1 MIKRPCEATQL
12 KMNKRPCEA
21 TQPQTITIFLGAHGL
36 EPDTHHG
43 RHKTRSLNPHHYDN
57 GFRVNFL
64 SFAGYANIKTIVG
77 LVFVRETEEAQNK
90 IITEITNSGYDD
102 YRLFTSVTAQQLNGL
117 GTDHVALS
125 YLVPSIFSRKE
136 ITSQAASISVIDDM
150 KNEMRALGML
160 ADIEYSKTSPPEK
173 IENPQFEKWWWFDNN
188 PGDDWREL
196 NAKRRTG
203 ISRAA
208 GNTEDNPILSTNGL
222 FILHTTNKDH
232 QPFSIS
238 DIHDAT
244 DYEVANETYSGPSSP
259 LTIITPVAIKRRNL
273 LRKIN
278 YTSYWKKWIEASDF
292 REVPDEDVLEIG
304 SIDEAVFIV
313 TQIYYAFLHDAT
325 DNDAELDSVA
335 EIDEEKYVNEGD
347 GTESPVAKG
356 PESPPLLLSQFIKNR
371 LKAIID
377 PRTVKSSELHGLS
390 KDANENVQ
398 NIRKT
403 FWEKANAADA
413 LEKRIEEIKQKQM
426 VTRQTSKIAEEMEVQ
441 LANADDQL
449 DDTRVDLTAA
459 KKESAELE
467 SKLEVLKIEIIADVT
482 TFISALIS
490 QWNQDVKAV
499 IKNIIMRNKLK
510 NILKFGIFHKR
521 LSLSQIILFF
531 RSLGYNIINI
541 VDPSCFVLKAPRSF
555 PTDQYTQELV
565 ESHQGMKF
573 ELPPPL
579 TWNEQL
585 GVLAKLLTPPP
596 SGRGG
601 TKRKRSYSRKRRTRK
616 KRCVTRR
623 YRRSRRRS

>member
-36 EPDTHHG
+36 EPNTHDG
-43 RHKTRSLNPHHYDN
+43 RPKTRSLNPHHYLRD
-57 GFRVNFL
+57 FKVNFL

-77 LVFVRETEEAQNK
+77 LVFVREPEEEQEK
-90 IITEITNSGYDD
+90 IINEIKQSGYDTKN
-102 YRLFTSVTAQQLNGL
+102 LFDSVVAQQLNGL

-125 YLVPSIFSRKE
+125 YLVPRIFSGKE

-150 KNEMRALGML
+150 KKEMWALGML

-173 IENPQFEKWWWFDNN
+173 IENPHFEKWWWFDNN

-222 FILHTTNKDH
+222 FILHTTNEDH
-232 QPFSIS
+232 KPFSIS
-238 DIHDAT
+238 DIHDSS
-244 DYEVANETYSGPSSP
+244 DYEFANKKYFRSSSP

-292 REVPDEDVLEIG
+292 SEVPDEDVLEIG

-325 DNDAELDSVA
+325 DNPAELDSVA
-335 EIDEEKYVNEGD
+335 EIHEEKYVKHGERV
-347 GTESPVAKG
+347 ERPVAEY
-356 PESPPLLLSQFIKNR
+356 PQPPQPPQPPRPLLKFIKNR
-371 LKAIID
+371 LNAIID

-413 LEKRIEEIKQKQM
+413 LEKK
-426 VTRQTSKIAEEMEVQ
+426 
-441 LANADDQL
+441 D
-449 DDTRVDLTAA
+449 
-459 KKESAELE
+459 
-467 SKLEVLKIEIIADVT
+467 
-482 TFISALIS
+482 
-490 QWNQDVKAV
+490 
-499 IKNIIMRNKLK
+499 
-510 NILKFGIFHKR
+510 
-521 LSLSQIILFF
+521 
-531 RSLGYNIINI
+531 
-541 VDPSCFVLKAPRSF
+541 
-555 PTDQYTQELV
+555 
-565 ESHQGMKF
+565 
-573 ELPPPL
+573 
-579 TWNEQL
+579 
-585 GVLAKLLTPPP
+585 
-596 SGRGG
+596 
-601 TKRKRSYSRKRRTRK
+601 
-616 KRCVTRR
+616 
-623 YRRSRRRS
+623 

>member
-1 MIKRPCEATQL
+1 MNKRPCEATQL

-36 EPDTHHG
+36 ESDTYPG
-43 RHKTRSLNPHHYDN
+43 RPKTRSLNPHRYLRD
-57 GFRVNFL
+57 FKVNFL
-64 SFAGYANIKTIVG
+64 SFAGYANIKTEAGI
-77 LVFVRETEEAQNK
+77 LYKKKDENEQLERMTKIYSLKSTLITIETAE
-90 IITEITNSGYDD
+90 
-102 YRLFTSVTAQQLNGL
+102 QLYGL
-117 GTDHVALS
+117 GTDHVTLS
-125 YLVPSIFSRKE
+125 YLVPRIFSGKE
-136 ITSQAASISVIDDM
+136 ITSQAVSISVIDDM
-150 KNEMRALGML
+150 KKEMKAVGIL
-160 ADIEYSKTSPPEK
+160 ADIEYSKTSTPEK
-173 IENPQFEKWWWFDNN
+173 TENPHFEKWWWFDNN
-188 PGDDWREL
+188 PGDDRRRFETQE
-196 NAKRRTG
+196 RTG

-222 FILHTTNKDH
+222 FILHTTNEDH
-232 QPFSIS
+232 KPFSIS

-292 REVPDEDVLEIG
+292 SEVPDEDVLEIG

-325 DNDAELDSVA
+325 DNPAELVSLPK
-335 EIDEEKYVNEGD
+335 IHEEKYVNEGD
-347 GTESPVAKG
+347 GTEILVAEG

-377 PRTVKSSELHGLS
+377 PRTVKSSELRGLS
-390 KDANENVQ
+390 EDANKNVQ
-398 NIRKT
+398 TIRDT
-403 FWEKANAADA
+403 FLEKANAADA
-413 LEKRIEEIKQKQM
+413 LEKRIEQIKQEQM
-426 VTRQTSKIAEEMEVQ
+426 VTRQTSETLKEMERQ
-441 LANADDQL
+441 LANADEQL

-459 KKESAELE
+459 KNKSAELE

-482 TFISALIS
+482 KFIRALIS

-555 PTDQYTQELV
+555 QTDQHTQDV
-565 ESHQGMKF
+565 DDSQQGMKF
-573 ELPPPL
+573 EPKLPPPL
-579 TWNEQL
+579 TWNKQL
-585 GVLAKLLTPPP
+585 DVLTPLLTTR
-596 SGRGG
+596 SSRAGG

-623 YRRSRRRS
+623 YRRSRRRN